1 MEINSWDRGS
11 GDAKEKSMRKKNNQL
26 KDNDMLPEYDLK
38 GKRGGRGKYA
48 KTLTQGYS
56 IRVTNDDGT
65 ISVRQFV
72 LRENTIMLDPDVKA
86 YFPDSES
93 VNRALRSLIELIP
106 GKGGKQVA
114 EKKSKYKTK

>member
-1 MEINSWDRGS
+1 M
-11 GDAKEKSMRKKNNQL
+11 KKKNNQV

-38 GKRGGRGKYA
+38 GKKGVRGKYA
-48 KTLTQGYS
+48 KALKQGYS

-65 ISVRQFV
+65 VSVKQFV
-72 LRENTIMLDPDVKA
+72 LRDNTVVLDPDVKA
-86 YFPDSES
+86 YFPDSDS

-106 GKGGKQVA
+106 EKGGKQVA